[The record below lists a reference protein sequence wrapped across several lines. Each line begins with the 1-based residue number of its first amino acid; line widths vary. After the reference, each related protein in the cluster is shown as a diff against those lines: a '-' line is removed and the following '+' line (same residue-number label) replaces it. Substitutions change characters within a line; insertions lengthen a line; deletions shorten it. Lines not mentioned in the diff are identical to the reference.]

1 MNGWLASGSLVLAI
15 ALGGCAS
22 APPAPSLQVGQTVQS
37 PVPVGKYRVLLPPGD
52 WMVVAQNDRQWAS
65 AEVASVRGQWQGYY
79 LVQRDASGKQLRA
92 AAYVRGLV
100 SSTVGTGWE
109 DSLCERTDVLHR
121 DLLNAKFRSP
131 ECLLINHTTNFW
143 RNKPATGDAFDNA
156 IWNWYQTSGLQLP
169 HTALEVM
176 TRVYSS
182 ASGFVF
188 VNLWL
193 NPEASGL
200 APERESN
207 WKASGWNRARIRE
220 NPARHAYFEQVR
232 DWALKAAPLHREALN
247 SDHLPVRHLAAL
259 P

>member
-1 MNGWLASGSLVLAI
+1 MSRWLASGSLVLAI
-15 ALGGCAS
+15 VLGGCAS

-37 PVPVGKYRVLLPPGD
+37 PVAVGKYKVLLPPGN
-52 WMVVAQNDRQWAS
+52 WTVVAQNDRRWTS
-65 AEVASVRGQWQGYY
+65 AEIATVGGQWQGYY
-79 LVQRDASGKQLRA
+79 LVQPDASGKRLRA

-100 SSTVGTGWE
+100 ASTVGTGWE

-121 DLLNAKFRSP
+121 DLLNTRFRSP

-143 RNKPATGDAFDNA
+143 RNKPTTGDPFDQA
-156 IWNWYQTSGLQLP
+156 IWDWYQASGLQLP
-169 HTALEVM
+169 HTAIEVL

-188 VNLWL
+188 VNLWV

-200 APERESN
+200 APETETN
-207 WKASGWNRARIRE
+207 WKANGWNRARIHD
-220 NPARHAYFEQVR
+220 NPARHAYFERVR
-232 DWALKAAPLHREALN
+232 NWALQSAPLHREALHA
-247 SDHLPVRHLAAL
+247 DQLPVRQLAAL